1 MNDDMIIRARYRS
14 SWRLA
19 WTDAAT
25 GNQEGDTRMA
35 TVPIAPT
42 TSETI
47 PTLIADTRRS
57 LRIRRDGGKGN
68 QEAFAQAIFA
78 ATDSV
83 AS

>member
-1 MNDDMIIRARYRS
+1 MIIRARYRS

-35 TVPIAPT
+35 TEPIAPT
-42 TSETI
+42 TSATI

-57 LRIRRDGGKGN
+57 LRIGRDGGKGN
-68 QEAFAQAIFA
+68 QEVFRLGHIRPA
-78 ATDSV
+78 DSV